1 MAGQIKGITIEF
13 RGETTSL
20 DKAIKRINDET
31 KSLDKELKNV
41 DRALKFNPK
50 NIELWR
56 QKQQLLKEKIDE
68 TKDKLSLLRKQ
79 QEQMDADKV
88 DKNSK
93 EYQKL
98 RREIIETESKLK
110 ALNGQ
115 MAKSKAP
122 ALKAAAAQFEDMGN
136 KLTAAGNAMKGFSKA
151 GAAVVATL
159 GALTVKSAKFAD
171 NLNTMS
177 KVYSIDT
184 KQLQL
189 YGAAANLVDV
199 DVQTIASSH
208 LKLEKAMSNASEG
221 GKKATNA
228 FKALGVSITDANG
241 ELRSGDD
248 VWQDVIKALG
258 KVENETERDALAMAL
273 MGKNAA
279 ELNPLIEDG
288 GEAYENLAKTF
299 EKYNI
304 NFIDQE
310 TLDKANEF
318 NDQLD
323 VIKSIGLVTLQSLGA
338 QLSEVLL
345 PVLEKVVG
353 WVGKAAEWLGTLD
366 PEILAIVGAVA
377 AVVAVIAPVLLIL
390 GKLSFAISS
399 IMNLLSVI
407 GPAIG
412 AAIAAA
418 GPVIAVVAGIIAVG
432 VLLWKNW
439 DKIKAKAQELWSA
452 LKTKFEAIKTTIT
465 TTWDNIKTKAVNT
478 FNAIKDA
485 ITKPIE
491 TARDIIK
498 RIVDKIKSFFD
509 FKVKLP
515 HIDLPYFTIDPP
527 GWKLGDLL
535 KGKIPKLGIGWH
547 AEGGIFTRPTLL
559 ASANGGLHGVGEAGT
574 EAILPLDTFW
584 RKMDRMADAVAA
596 NSGGIVINVY
606 PSAGM
611 NVNQLAAEIERKLVQ
626 LQKQRTNAW
635 T

>member
-136 KLTAAGNAMKGFSKA
+136 KLTAAGNAMMGFSKA

-208 LKLEKAMSNASEG
+208 IKLEKAMSNASEG

-338 QLSEVLL
+338 QLAEVLL

-366 PEILAIVGAVA
+366 PEVLAIIGAIA
-377 AVVAVIAPVLLIL
+377 GVVAVLGPVLLIL

-439 DKIKAKAQELWSA
+439 DMIKAKAQELWAA
-452 LKTKFEAIKTTIT
+452 LKAKFEAIKTTIT
-465 TTWDNIKTKAVNT
+465 TTWENIKTKAVNT

-485 ITKPIE
+485 ITKPIK

-509 FKVKLP
+509 FKVSLPHIKLP
-515 HIDLPYFTIDPP
+515 HFTIKPE

-535 KGKIPKLGIGWH
+535 KGKIPSLGIDWY
-547 AEGGIFTRPTLL
+547 AKGGVFTNP
-559 ASANGGLHGVGEAGT
+559 SVIGVGEAGD
-574 EAILPLDTFW
+574 EAVLPLDTFW

-596 NSGGIVINVY
+596 NSGGVVINVY

>member
-20 DKAIKRINDET
+20 DKAIKRINNET
-31 KSLDKELKNV
+31 KSLDNELKNV
-41 DRALKFNPK
+41 NRALKFNPK

-56 QKQQLLKEKIDE
+56 QKQELLKEKIDE

-171 NLNTMS
+171 DLNTMS
-177 KVYSIDT
+177 KIYGIDT

-199 DVQTIASSH
+199 DVQTIATSH
-208 LKLEKAMSNASEG
+208 LKLEKSMASAAEG
-221 GKKATNA
+221 GKKMTSA
-228 FKALGVSITDANG
+228 FEELGVSVVDSNG
-241 ELRSGDD
+241 ELRSGDE

-258 KVENETERDALAMAL
+258 QVENETKRDALAMQI
-273 MGKNAA
+273 MGKSAA

-288 GEAYENLAKTF
+288 GESYQKLAETF
-299 EKYNI
+299 EQYNI

-310 TLDKANEF
+310 TLDKANQF

-323 VIKSIGLVTLQSLGA
+323 VLKSIGLVTLQSLGA

-353 WVGKAAEWLGTLD
+353 WVGKAAEWLSTLD

-377 AVVAVIAPVLLIL
+377 AVVAAIAPVLLIL

-439 DKIKAKAQELWSA
+439 DKIKAKAQELWAA
-452 LKTKFEAIKTTIT
+452 LKAKFEAIKTSIT
-465 TTWDNIKTKAVNT
+465 TTWDNIKEKAVST
-478 FNAIKDA
+478 FNAIKTA
-485 ITKPIE
+485 ITHPIE

-509 FKVKLP
+509 FKVSLPHIKLP
-515 HIDLPYFTIDPP
+515 HFSIKPE

-535 KGKIPKLGIGWH
+535 KGKIPSLGIDWY
-547 AEGGIFTRPTLL
+547 AKGGVFTNP
-559 ASANGGLHGVGEAGT
+559 SVIGVGEAGD
-574 EAILPLDTFW
+574 EAVLPLDTFW
-584 RKMDRMADAVAA
+584 RKMDRMADAVTA
-596 NSGGIVINVY
+596 NSGGVVINVY

-611 NVNQLAAEIERKLVQ
+611 NVNQLAAEIERRLVQ
-626 LQKQRTNAW
+626 VQKQRQNAW